1 MTLYLEGHK
10 LFVSVKLVALFL
22 NESDVF
28 FWQSLDTPLIFID
41 DVKFFLDQYL
51 FFDLHLLNF
60 TLC

>member
-1 MTLYLEGHK
+1 MTLYLESHK

>member
-1 MTLYLEGHK
+1 VTLYLEGHK